1 MIDCLLCIARENI
14 CYLMFAFSDK
24 YLIIRVYAD
33 IKMGKRN
40 DKNRKYS
47 TIKNEV
53 FVKQK
58 NLANIL
64 LNGC

>member
-1 MIDCLLCIARENI
+1 
-14 CYLMFAFSDK
+14 MFAFSDK

-47 TIKNEV
+47 AIKNEV